1 MIDIIEISVS
11 EIAIYAGYIP
21 VSIQQEYIFN
31 QNLVLVGVLQADI
44 PSGVVVLE
52 RFGNE
57 MSLVYQNLDDA
68 LKDTEYEEEVF
79 LSVLAYVKQEKY
91 RTFAMEYQ
99 KTLNRRLHNNCEVLG
114 FSFTDLESGYFR
126 FRLKDLDSDILKNG
140 KGTNAV
146 ALKNVEQHKIDVIES
161 RARESYELYVDTP
174 ISKDDYDADCS
185 CLYLDKNVPKGML
198 LAKQVSD
205 SEIVISM
212 MYSDGTAMMA
222 PLEMLQYLTDKACRK
237 YSDETYCSVT
247 AVDAKM
253 VAFIRKVTGQEVEY
267 RTRAVLDLSQSESYE
282 SELAKLLA

>member
-1 MIDIIEISVS
+1 MIDIIEISVN

-21 VSIQQEYIFN
+21 ITIQQEYIFN
-31 QNLVLVGVLQADI
+31 KNLVLVGVLQADI

-79 LSVLAYVKQEKY
+79 LSVLAYVKQERY
-91 RTFAMEYQ
+91 QTFAMEYQ
-99 KTLNRRLHNNCEVLG
+99 KTLNRRLHDNCEVLG
-114 FSFTDLESGYFR
+114 FGFTDLESGYFR
-126 FRLKDLDSDILKNG
+126 FRIKDIDSDILKNG

-222 PLEMLQYLTDKACRK
+222 PLEMLQYLTNQVCQK
-237 YSDETYCSVT
+237 YSDETYCSIT

-267 RTRAVLDLSQSESYE
+267 RTRAVLDLSQSDSYE
-282 SELAKLLA
+282 SEIAKLLA